1 MRGLAVVALALA
13 GCADVLGADFGA
25 YTVPTTPSPDAG
37 IGSGGQRYFE
47 PGTGGAGTGGAAP
60 TGSGGSVPL
69 GSGGS
74 EDSGAPEAG
83 GAPDAGSGSPG
94 SGGVVWS
101 YGGAAQGGAQGTGGE
116 PSTGGVSSSGGTMS
130 ALECQ
135 QLNRGQWCTSQ
146 GFDCGVATVPGC
158 ETTIGPVNCA
168 YEVNGF
174 PTSTTCSGG
183 WPCTKNVCTH
193 P

>member
-1 MRGLAVVALALA
+1 MRGLAVAALALT
-13 GCADVLGADFGA
+13 GCADLLGADFGA
-25 YTVPTTPSPDAG
+25 YSVTATPSPDAG
-37 IGSGGQRYFE
+37 SGSGGQRYFE
-47 PGTGGAGTGGAAP
+47 PGTGGAGTGGAGLM
-60 TGSGGSVPL
+60 GSGGRVPL
-69 GSGGS
+69 GAGGS
-74 EDSGAPEAG
+74 EDSGAPAAG
-83 GAPDAGSGSPG
+83 GATDSGSGSPG

-101 YGGAAQGGAQGTGGE
+101 YGGSAPGGTPGSGGATSGAGG
-116 PSTGGVSSSGGTMS
+116 MS
-130 ALECQ
+130 ALQCQ
-135 QLNRGQWCTSQ
+135 QLDRGQWCTSQ

-174 PTSTTCSGG
+174 PTSNTCSGG